1 MNGYDI
7 PKGTWVFTNR
17 WGMHATS
24 RYWTNPRK
32 FDPTRFLKNGQ
43 VHKPDTFVPFG
54 MGELLLP
61 KYRGETLLRESFSLV
76 EGALSYAVIHIFMH
90 SYCSI
95 KRAKKRLKQA
105 S

>member
-61 KYRGETLLRESFSLV
+61 ITCVKLSFMNLFHWVKVLLV
-76 EGALSYAVIHIFMH
+76 
-90 SYCSI
+90 
-95 KRAKKRLKQA
+95 KRTTKSSCTAIV
-105 S
+105 